1 MTSKQDFEPFAQFGP
16 WPQAAK
22 PLIETGNKLAEQAYT
37 RALQFGSELSN
48 FALQRMQED
57 TQLPQRLLTC
67 RTPEEVQRT
76 LIDYWQ
82 KTFSQYQAEWSRL
95 AALSRPML
103 PDEAEEPYEERRRR
117 IAA

>member
-22 PLIETGNKLAEQAYT
+22 PFIESGTKMAEQAYT
-37 RALQFGSELSN
+37 RAIQVGSELSN

-82 KTFSQYQAEWSRL
+82 KSFSQYQAEWSRL
-95 AALSRPML
+95 AALSRPAL
-103 PDEAEEPYEERRRR
+103 PDEAQEAYEERRRR
-117 IAA
+117 LAA